1 MKVGNI
7 MKIIQVNLEVIMT
20 SLKNHIKYQRLKRN
34 TIKIQMGTMEVK
46 ENIKA
51 VRSVIAN
58 PLHLTT
64 YK

>member
-7 MKIIQVNLEVIMT
+7 MKIIQVNLEVNMT
-20 SLKNHIKYQRLKRN
+20 SLKNHIKCQRLKKN
-34 TIKIQMGTMEVK
+34 NIKIQMGTMEVR

-51 VRSVIAN
+51 VRSVITDS
-58 PLHLTT
+58 LHLTA